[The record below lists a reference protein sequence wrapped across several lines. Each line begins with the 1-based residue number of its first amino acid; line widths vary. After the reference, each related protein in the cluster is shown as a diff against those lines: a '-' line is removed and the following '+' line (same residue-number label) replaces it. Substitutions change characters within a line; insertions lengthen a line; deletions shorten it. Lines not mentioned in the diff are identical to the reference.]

1 MRTSYSF
8 PKHHPQ
14 RPSLPTPTYF
24 CQMLSSLGATDFVP
38 VAGGKEKE
46 TSSTSGSPRLHKSL
60 LGGWWASKE
69 KWWETNRAKHLIEA
83 FNCFLVVQC
92 NQYLDQHFSGEE
104 HVIWCFAQMAKFD
117 DATVLWPFHACM
129 QLWTPFASTLKKL
142 QCVPVFTIYLMEKS
156 SQNES
161 ASQNKN
167 HARMLKSMCIGR
179 VHCTWNHWQ
188 PPF

>member
-1 MRTSYSF
+1 
-8 PKHHPQ
+8 
-14 RPSLPTPTYF
+14 
-24 CQMLSSLGATDFVP
+24 MLSSLGATDFVP
-38 VAGGKEKE
+38 VAGGKETE
-46 TSSTSGSPRLHKSL
+46 TSSTCGWPRLHKSL
-60 LGGWWASKE
+60 LGVWWASKE
-69 KWWETNRAKHLIEA
+69 KWWETNGAKHLIEA
-83 FNCFLVVQC
+83 FNFCSDGLNVINILVSI
-92 NQYLDQHFSGEE
+92 FWGEE
-104 HVIWCFAQMAKFD
+104 HVIWCFAQIAKFD